1 MSNIS
6 TPRGNRFNG
15 WFTDNSVTGTP
26 VQKLYNNGTLVTTVT
41 GANAV
46 PEGTIAVSGTNIV
59 SAVLATATGNTSTY
73 VEPPIV
79 AAMVSLALL
88 GIITDSTT
96 T

>member
-46 PEGTIAVSGTNIV
+46 SSGTIGPAVKGTV
-59 SAVLATATGNTSTY
+59 SGNTSAY
-73 VEPPIV
+73 VEPAI
-79 AAMVSLALL
+79 SETLDALDAL
-88 GIITDSTT
+88 GILTDNTT